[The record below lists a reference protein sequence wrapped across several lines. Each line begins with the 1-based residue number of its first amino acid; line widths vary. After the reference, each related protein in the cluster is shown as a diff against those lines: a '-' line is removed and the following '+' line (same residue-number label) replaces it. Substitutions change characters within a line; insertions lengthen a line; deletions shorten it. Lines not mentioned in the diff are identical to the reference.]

1 MHGEGQLDADK
12 ESDEPALPQIC
23 SLSTKSPKQELCLVY
38 TVYTAGKTQE
48 GRVKHRKGTSRK
60 RLQSEKMPAVVCAK
74 PREEELRV
82 TNTRRQGQAS
92 TSCGTR

>member
-12 ESDEPALPQIC
+12 ESDEPTLPQIC
-23 SLSTKSPKQELCLVY
+23 SLGTKSPKQEA
-38 TVYTAGKTQE
+38 VYTAGKTQE

-74 PREEELRV
+74 PREGELRV

-92 TSCGTR
+92 TSCGTS